1 MAKDASFDVVSEVD
15 RQEVDNALNQASKEV
30 GQRFDFRGTDTVIE
44 WKGDLAI
51 EISANSDHRVMAA
64 LDVLKER
71 LIKRGVS
78 TKVLQH
84 DPEPKPGGS
93 GVYRLA
99 ININQGIST
108 DKGKEIV
115 KKIKDLGFKGVQAS
129 IQADQVRVS
138 SKSRDDL
145 QKVIAALKDVD
156 LGIPLQFTNYR

>member
-15 RQEVDNALNQASKEV
+15 RQEVDNALNQAAKEV
-30 GQRFDFRGTDTVIE
+30 GQRFDFRGTDTTIE

-51 EISANSDHRVMAA
+51 EISANTDHRVMAA

-84 DPEPKPGGS
+84 DPEPKPAGGNI
-93 GVYRLA
+93 YKLP
-99 ININQGIST
+99 ITINQGIST
-108 DKGKEIV
+108 EKGKEIAKRV
-115 KKIKDLGFKGVQAS
+115 KDLGLKGAQAS
-129 IQADQVRVS
+129 IQGDQVRVS

-145 QKVIAALKDVD
+145 QKIIAALKDAD